1 MARAVGLRV
10 KELGEPITVNAICPG
25 LVPTA
30 LNEGN
35 PVMDATPEEFLT
47 PQATIVK
54 AVQKIIDDDSLNAQV
69 LEACVDDV
77 AARPGLPYLSPAA
90 EFIGA
95 GKYKNFMRHSGATA
109 EFSATQGQGLQAME
123 V

>member
-1 MARAVGLRV
+1 MRT
-10 KELGEPITVNAICPG
+10 KELGEPITVNVICPG

-30 LNEGN
+30 LNDGN
-35 PVMDATPEEFLT
+35 PVMNVTPKEFLT

-54 AVQKIIDDDSLNAQV
+54 AVQKIIDDDALTAQV
-69 LEACVDDV
+69 FEACVDDV
-77 AARPGLPYLSPAA
+77 VAREGLPYLSPAA

-95 GKYKNFMRHSGATA
+95 GKYKDLMKHSGATA
-109 EFSATQGQGLQAME
+109 EFSAIQGRSLQSME